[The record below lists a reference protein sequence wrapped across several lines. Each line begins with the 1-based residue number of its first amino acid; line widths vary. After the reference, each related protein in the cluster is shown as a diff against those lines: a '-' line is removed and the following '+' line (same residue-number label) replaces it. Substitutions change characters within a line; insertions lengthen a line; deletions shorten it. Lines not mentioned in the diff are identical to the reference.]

1 MRAGIRWDPLNPYR
15 HRNLGIFAL
24 THLHGRERSEVV
36 VEGFRSALAIE
47 PRLLDEIADQLEY
60 PRGSY
65 DLLIACMP
73 RRSDAWLLLAER
85 FEREGRREV
94 SAGAFEEALSLASD
108 PASQASVRVAY
119 ARSLL
124 AGGKPRSALDHARQA
139 VVAAPGDHR
148 VFGIL
153 GEVYEALG
161 QFDRAAEAL
170 TTALTLATRE
180 GGTAATERWRLVS
193 FYQRQGRLQ
202 EALSLQREAAEGTP
216 NNPFHRLVLGQLLE
230 QTGAWD
236 QAVVQFE
243 AVLRLATDNRG
254 LRLTVAET
262 YARHGLLR
270 EAAAAYEASIPP
282 GLDREHASVR
292 MRLAEVYRRLGRPD
306 QAAEQYRE
314 VLRFTPNQPDARAAL
329 AALTG
334 SPASVAS
341 P

>member
-1 MRAGIRWDPLNPYR
+1 LNPYR

-36 VEGFRSALAIE
+36 VEGFRTALAIE

-108 PASQASVRVAY
+108 PSTQAAVRLAY

-124 AGGKPRSALDHARQA
+124 TGGKPRSALDHARQA

-161 QFDRAAEAL
+161 QLDRAAEAL

-180 GGTAATERWRLVS
+180 GGTAAAERFRLVA
-193 FYQRQGRLQ
+193 FYRRQGRLQ

-216 NNPFHRLVLGQLLE
+216 NDPFHRLVLGQLLE
-230 QTGAWD
+230 QAGAWD
-236 QAVVQFE
+236 QAAVQFE
-243 AVLRLATDNRG
+243 AVLRLATDDRNRD
-254 LRLTVAET
+254 LRLIVADT
-262 YARHGLLR
+262 YAKHGFLR
-270 EAAAAYEASIPP
+270 EAAAAYEASVPP

-314 VLRFTPNQPDARAAL
+314 VLRFTPNRPDARAAL
-329 AALTG
+329 TALTG
-334 SPASVAS
+334 SPASVGS